1 MPRRRTAPE
10 IGLATVTVSA
20 GAPMDDAPA
29 APWLCSRRLRRI
41 SSGVIGA
48 ATHPPPRR
56 NQSFKHFCVRPRCSK
71 NNKSSRKQLKGSVRY
86 VFLSVALRLDD
97 KTSPTPFLYVPCKDV
112 RPTPLQYCPPLLSPS
127 VRQRRSGTEPRD
139 RRPQRALLYRP
150 SPPAATAATTT
161 TTLARACSHLL
172 PSYRLHSKATV

>member
-1 MPRRRTAPE
+1 
-10 IGLATVTVSA
+10 VSA

-71 NNKSSRKQLKGSVRY
+71 NNKSSRKHLKGSVRY

-172 PSYRLHSKATV
+172 PSYRLYSKATV